1 MMNELSKLDKIIL
14 QFDNGLRTLWGQ
26 PLGTCRPDPTQLLE
40 EVKLT
45 AREQQLSARLM
56 RVNHAGEVAAQA
68 LYQGQ
73 ALTARRLDIR
83 DKLQQSALEE
93 NDHLLW
99 CQNRLQELNSHVSWL
114 NPVWYPGS
122 LMIGAVAGLAGDKW
136 SLGFLAETERQVV
149 KHLDNHLQRLPAPDH
164 KSQAILKQMQIDET
178 HHATVAIKA
187 GAVALPRPVRWLMKQ
202 TAKIMTKTAFWV

>member
-1 MMNELSKLDKIIL
+1 MKKFSKIDKIIL
-14 QFDNGLRTLWGQ
+14 HFDSGLRTLWGQ
-26 PLGTCRPDPTQLLE
+26 SLGTHRPDPAQSLE

-45 AREQQLSARLM
+45 SVEQQLSARLM
-56 RVNHAGEVAAQA
+56 RVNHAGEIAAQA

-73 ALTARRLDIR
+73 ALTASRIDIR

-114 NPVWYPGS
+114 NPIWYPGS

-149 KHLDNHLQRLPAPDH
+149 KHLENHLQRLPASDH
-164 KSQAILKQMQIDET
+164 KSRAILKQMQIDEA
-178 HHATVAIKA
+178 HHAAIAVKA

-202 TAKIMTKTAFWV
+202 TAKIMTRTAFWV